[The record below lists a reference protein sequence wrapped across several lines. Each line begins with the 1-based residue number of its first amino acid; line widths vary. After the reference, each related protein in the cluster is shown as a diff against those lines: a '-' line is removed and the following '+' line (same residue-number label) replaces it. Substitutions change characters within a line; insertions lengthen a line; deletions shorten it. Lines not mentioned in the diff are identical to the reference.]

1 MIVGMQVVVG
11 GFVACCVQYGAMS
24 TGIVTQGVGYV
35 RCWYGDVGMVGVGMV
50 GVCMAG
56 VLVQQVL
63 LCEVLMGL

>member
-1 MIVGMQVVVG
+1 
-11 GFVACCVQYGAMS
+11 MS

-56 VLVQQVL
+56 VFDMVECWYSRCCYVRF
-63 LCEVLMGL
+63 